1 MSILIAGGGIGG
13 LAAAL
18 SLHAAGLREVQVL
31 EAATEIRQVGVGVN
45 LPPHAVRELTELGLG
60 EALAQHGIPTSE
72 LSYYDRRGKLIWAE
86 PRGVGAG
93 YRWPQYSIHRGRL
106 QQILFD
112 AVVAR
117 MGDAVVR
124 TGQRVSGFAPMPGG
138 ARVQVADCSGASPAI
153 DRTIDADLLIGADGI
168 RSAVRQSADPALGA
182 LATNGWMM
190 YRGTTR
196 SGPFLSGSSMVI
208 IGDEHLRVVVYP
220 IEPGVNN
227 WLLVRPAEG
236 ATDKSGSDK
245 SGSDGGGSD
254 GGGSDKGGSDGGATA
269 ELGHWNRPVEPR
281 AIAQCVQ
288 DWTFDWLDVPALI
301 AGSDIAWEYPMAD
314 FDPLSQWVFGRAAL
328 LGDAAHAMYPFGSNG
343 ASQAILDARVLAWQ
357 LATQPDIDTALVAY
371 QAERLPVA
379 SAVQLANRRQANDV
393 MAKVSAMVRQDA
405 HAGAQAELKEVE
417 ARYKRLA
424 GFDAET
430 LNARASWSVGG
441 R

>member
-18 SLHAAGLREVQVL
+18 SLHAAGLHKVQVL

-86 PRGVGAG
+86 PRGLGAG

-117 MGDAVVR
+117 MGEAVVR
-124 TGQRVSGFAPMPGG
+124 TGQRVSGFVPMAAGV
-138 ARVQVADCSGASPAI
+138 RVQVADRSGAIPAT
-153 DRTIDADLLIGADGI
+153 DRTIEADLLIGADGI
-168 RSAVRQSADPALGA
+168 RSAVRQSAAPALGA

-196 SGPFLSGSSMVI
+196 SGRFLSGSSMVI

-227 WLLVRPAEG
+227 WLLVRPAECGTDQGGTDQGGTDGG
-236 ATDKSGSDK
+236 ATGQ
-245 SGSDGGGSD
+245 
-254 GGGSDKGGSDGGATA
+254 GATA
-269 ELGHWNRPVEPR
+269 ELGNWNRSVEPR

-288 DWTFDWLDVPALI
+288 DWTFDWLDVPALV

-357 LATQPDIDTALVAY
+357 LATQPEIDTALTAY

-430 LNARASWSVGG
+430 LNARASWSVG
-441 R
+441 RR

>member
-18 SLHAAGLREVQVL
+18 SLHAAGLHKVQVL

-60 EALAQHGIPTSE
+60 EALAHHGIPTSE

-86 PRGVGAG
+86 PRGLGAG

-117 MGDAVVR
+117 MGEAVVR
-124 TGQRVSGFAPMPGG
+124 TGQRVSGFVPMAAGV
-138 ARVQVADCSGASPAI
+138 RVQVADRSGAIPAT
-153 DRTIDADLLIGADGI
+153 DRTIEADLLIGADGI
-168 RSAVRQSADPALGA
+168 RSAVRQSAAPALGA

-196 SGPFLSGSSMVI
+196 SGRFLSGSSMVI

-227 WLLVRPAEG
+227 WLLVRPAECGTDQGGTDQGGTDGG
-236 ATDKSGSDK
+236 ATGQ
-245 SGSDGGGSD
+245 
-254 GGGSDKGGSDGGATA
+254 GATA
-269 ELGHWNRPVEPR
+269 ELGNWNRSVEPR

-288 DWTFDWLDVPALI
+288 EWTFDWLDVPAMV

-357 LATQPDIDTALVAY
+357 LATQPEIDTALTAY